1 MSIQNLFKS
10 LISTSTRPVASRQP
24 RSKSRMPR
32 RSAYH
37 PVLETLE
44 DRTLLSTIVWT
55 NRGSAVNDSDGFN
68 GVFGGN
74 AALARNVVDYSL
86 LSWQSVITSFNYSDP
101 KLNDTYRMTVNMQTS
116 GVSLGASAGPTKNLG
131 GKPTE
136 GSASIG
142 RGGDTNNDNI
152 GDGAGWFL
160 DPTPQ
165 EHSEF
170 LGTINNAFSA
180 QAQVGSPAAG
190 LSDLYS
196 IVLHEFGHA
205 LGFTRGSDYLLQ
217 KEGKETNTRSSD
229 TDGSSINQ
237 TRDGGGNIVTTN
249 PGFLWRFDG
258 PSIRHLMTSYDSAPS
273 DPTAPTLS
281 KGTDSS
287 FGSHSAAAGQTVTS
301 NGITYVGA
309 DDLMNPRYAVGQ
321 RRIIP
326 ETMALIL
333 QDAYGYT
340 INDPANWPNLAVT
353 NSGVGAYGTSFYAAL
368 RRSDGRLLIRG
379 GVGADVITVS
389 SVGSSLLVTVDIGN
403 DVAGTGSLPGT
414 GNLPAFS
421 AFFPTDS
428 AINTIVIEADAGNDL
443 IIVDGSLGHNVR
455 VRGGSGT
462 DTVQINASAGQS
474 TLSSS
479 EFNAGATHVIYGDFN
494 ETEALIIDGSKGQTQ
509 VSIDN
514 TSPNVPTTVNGASTV
529 NVLGM
534 AQNAM
539 LTIFK
544 ATNVYVQKT
553 AANATVNIVN
563 CVNVN
568 VGGGNVS
575 DIQSAV
581 HVRPA
586 TGLIKKVATNLTVD
600 FALDSTAQNI
610 DIFDNVVVF
619 QGKSIV
625 DFLQNGLL
633 TLTVNGGP
641 GNGTGG
647 NLFFVFSTPGVNALT
662 LNTGTGKD
670 IVQVIAC
677 SSPVT
682 IRGQNGADT
691 VQIGSDARGLEAVRA
706 TVNVNN
712 QNGFTDLIIN
722 DKAGTQNHPNI
733 VMHPGQ
739 ILGIGSAIN
748 FAASDIR
755 FLTVNTG
762 SGVNT
767 VKLFNTIRVRPL
779 SAGGTTINTSGGPT
793 NIYVSATTGPL
804 NINLGG
810 FSETVT
816 LGAVGSSAGS
826 LNSIQGAVFVHGSGR
841 LNFLRIDDQA
851 NTVDRQYIV
860 KGNSLSTTGV
870 ADISFD
876 GIYDFTLAAGRGGDT
891 IDVWD
896 NPTVNNAFSG
906 VALLAGGGNDT
917 INLGALTHQL
927 SSLRRLFVDGQGGV
941 NTLVLHDEAT
951 AEAQTYQYVTPVNPL
966 VGYPSVSSTGIVVP
980 YANLARVNL
989 YGGIGNDTVNVLGV
1003 PANVTANVDAG
1014 FGNDQVN
1021 VGADTLDKILGS
1033 VYVSDRQGIDFLDI
1047 NDQGRAAP
1055 QTYTLTSVR
1064 RTLNYESRLRLGDGR
1079 SVGYFGINGITL
1091 NAGRGGNTIRIEG
1104 TPPDTQVLVNSG
1116 TGADTLSVGD
1126 AKNRLDSILGQINI
1140 EGQGGVDHLR
1150 FNDQGTTNGRNYSIT
1165 ANGLSRTDAALVLH
1179 SGMADVVIN
1188 GSAGDD
1194 NFGEALT
1201 DADMP
1206 LTINGGGGSDFL
1218 ASNAIPTTWR
1228 VTADNAGKIN
1238 NNITFKSVENLFGS
1252 DEDDT
1257 FVFSKGASLAGSV
1270 TGARGVNTLD
1280 YSAFTTHVTVN
1291 LVLHAAT
1298 GVGAGVYQIQN
1309 AVGGS
1314 GNDILVGDGGNVLKG
1329 GAGRDLL
1336 IAGALAST
1344 LDGGAE
1350 NDLLLGGTTDYD
1362 HDDAALLAILA
1373 EWATNQTA
1381 SLLNATTVSSNGGS
1395 NRLTGG
1401 DGLDL
1406 FFAKFEDE
1414 LLDWDPLQETWV
1426 MLL

>member
-1 MSIQNLFKS
+1 MSMRNILRRLWKS
-10 LISTSTRPVASRQP
+10 WISAPAGDQCI
-24 RSKSRMPR
+24 KSRTQLK
-32 RSAYH
+32 
-37 PVLETLE
+37 LEPLE
-44 DRTLLSTIVWT
+44 DRVVLTAYVFVEFGDNFPVNGT
-55 NRGSAVNDSDGFN
+55 NRVLTTTVGAVRDVAAAQYRDPLNVFPIPNTVIPGPQLIDANKNNYAGNTVVNLTQFTFTAGQRAQMMANARGAFASLDVTLVELTATAQTLADGRTVAGAANMIDVIATLRGNDTTTKDVYVIVAMPGI
-68 GVFGGN
+68 GTGN
-74 AALARNVVDYSL
+74 ANPRTFATNAYGGIAPTGTVLGETTDL
-86 LSWQSVITSFNYSDP
+86 QSSFNDHDDVV
-101 KLNDTYRMTVNMQTS
+101 LNFR
-116 GVSLGASAGPTKNLG
+116 
-131 GKPTE
+131 
-136 GSASIG
+136 
-142 RGGDTNNDNI
+142 NDANT
-152 GDGAGWFL
+152 L
-160 DPTPQ
+160 
-165 EHSEF
+165 
-170 LGTINNAFSA
+170 
-180 QAQVGSPAAG
+180 V
-190 LSDLYS
+190 
-196 IVLHEFGHA
+196 HEAGHA
-205 LGFTRGSDYLLQ
+205 LGLRHGVTTAAPAGSAINNLIPTSEAMSYLSSSNEASLFFSRYPMVRGDSNTQNNNDLEARQGQQTPFDQLRVDINVGENPNLQYISGTGANDIITITRGAGNTANVTVQ
-217 KEGKETNTRSSD
+217 AFAETTY
-229 TDGSSINQ
+229 TTAINVPG
-237 TRDGGGNIVTTN
+237 TNKTTY
-249 PGFLWRFDG
+249 
-258 PSIRHLMTSYDSAPS
+258 TY
-273 DPTAPTLS
+273 
-281 KGTDSS
+281 
-287 FGSHSAAAGQTVTS
+287 TV
-301 NGITYVGA
+301 
-309 DDLMNPRYAVGQ
+309 
-321 RRIIP
+321 
-326 ETMALIL
+326 
-333 QDAYGYT
+333 
-340 INDPANWPNLAVT
+340 NLD
-353 NSGVGAYGTSFYAAL
+353 
-368 RRSDGRLLIRG
+368 RRLLIQGGLGDDRIVIDGDLGTTVTISGMQGTDHLVVYGGGAALGIYTSGTNTPNDLNGNSDLRG
-379 GVGADVITVS
+379 QVSYGNTNVIFQEFEPTSTVS
-389 SVGSSLLVTVDIGN
+389 LSNL
-403 DVAGTGSLPGT
+403 GT
-414 GNLPAFS
+414 
-421 AFFPTDS
+421 
-428 AINTIVIEADAGNDL
+428 
-443 IIVDGSLGHNVR
+443 VR
-455 VRGGSGT
+455 VQEVANRVAL
-462 DTVQINASAGQS
+462 TV
-474 TLSSS
+474 T
-479 EFNAGATHVIYGDFN
+479 
-494 ETEALIIDGSKGQTQ
+494 
-509 VSIDN
+509 
-514 TSPNVPTTVNGASTV
+514 
-529 NVLGM
+529 
-534 AQNAM
+534 
-539 LTIFK
+539 
-544 ATNVYVQKT
+544 ATNVYVQRT
-553 AANATVNIVN
+553 AANATVNTIN

-712 QNGFTDLIIN
+712 QNGFTDLVIN

-980 YANLARVNL
+980 YANLSRVNL

-1079 SVGYFGINGITL
+1079 SVAYFGINGITL
-1091 NAGRGGNTIRIEG
+1091 NAGRGGNTIKIEG

-1126 AKNRLDSILGQINI
+1126 GKNRLDSILGQVNI

-1238 NNITFKSVENLFGS
+1238 NNITFKSVENLYGS

-1270 TGARGVNTLD
+1270 TGACGVNTLD

-1373 EWATNQTA
+1373 EWATNRTA
-1381 SLLNATTVSSNGGS
+1381 SLLNATTVYSNGGS

-1406 FFAKFEDE
+1406 FFAKFQDE